1 MKKMLGSDTRK
12 NEARLGWLELR
23 YWLRG
28 DGFEQ
33 KDLNKVRNQLSACVR
48 RNDGSGPF
56 SGN

>member
-1 MKKMLGSDTRK
+1 MLGSDTRK